1 MAVFKATFPV
11 RYYET
16 DQMAVVHHSNYIR
29 YFEIARDEMMVQLG
43 FPIEKCESELGVLVP
58 IVSVECHFRHPA
70 RMGDIITATAEVNKV
85 PMAKML
91 IKGSSFP
98 CIPVI
103 EKMAGVNVEMVG
115 EFGDAQGVGFMVR
128 TQEIFV
134 KMDGLVNVAEEI
146 EKAQKELEYQQKFL
160 QGVRAKLANQ
170 NFVAHAPAAV
180 IENERKKEA
189 DSLSKIES
197 LEAKLKSLKK

>member
-1 MAVFKATFPV
+1 MAIFKATFPV

-91 IKGSSFP
+91 IKQAVYNQDGVLCAEGVVTLGFLNKETFMP
-98 CIPVI
+98 MRCPEPVVALF
-103 EKMAGVNVEMVG
+103 EKHINA
-115 EFGDAQGVGFMVR
+115 
-128 TQEIFV
+128 
-134 KMDGLVNVAEEI
+134 
-146 EKAQKELEYQQKFL
+146 
-160 QGVRAKLANQ
+160 
-170 NFVAHAPAAV
+170 
-180 IENERKKEA
+180 
-189 DSLSKIES
+189 
-197 LEAKLKSLKK
+197 